1 MSTSTPPGQYKAKQ
15 SWQSPEKA
23 AAYRV
28 SRDPSKFTRYDREEK
43 IIKSWL
49 ADLPAQALVLDV
61 PCGTGRFIPLLTSKG
76 FRYTGADFSRAMIQ
90 EAKQMAGE
98 RPTVGFTNADVEF
111 LPFRSQAVDCVIIWR
126 FLHHIGNPAT
136 RQAILREAAR
146 IARRKVLVSFHHP
159 ISFTHW
165 RKLVQQAVLG
175 GEPRGHAVS
184 HWQLQK
190 EGEVVGLRLVET
202 RGFRK
207 YVSVNWFACFE
218 KTGKT
223 PATS

>member
-1 MSTSTPPGQYKAKQ
+1 VSTSTSPGQYKAKQ

-28 SRDPSKFTRYDREEK
+28 SRDPSQFTRYDREEK
-43 IIKSWL
+43 IIKEWL
-49 ADLPAQALVLDV
+49 VGLPAQALVLDV
-61 PCGTGRFIPLLTSKG
+61 PCGTGRFIPLLISKG

-90 EAKQMAGE
+90 EAKQTAGE

-126 FLHHIGNPAT
+126 FLHHIGNAAT

-146 IARRKVLVSFHHP
+146 VARHKVLVSFHHP

-190 EGEVVGLRLVET
+190 EGEAAGLRLIET
-202 RGFRK
+202 KGFRK
-207 YVSVNWFACFE
+207 YVSVNWFAYFE
-218 KTGKT
+218 KSGRA

>member
-1 MSTSTPPGQYKAKQ
+1 MSTSSPPGQYKAKQ

-23 AAYRV
+23 AAYRI
-28 SRDPSKFTRYDREEK
+28 SRDPSQFTRYDREER

-61 PCGTGRFIPLLTSKG
+61 PCGTGRFIPLLTAKG

-98 RPTVGFTNADVEF
+98 RRTVGFTNADVEF
-111 LPFRSQAVDCVIIWR
+111 LPFRDRVVDCVIIWR
-126 FLHHIGNPAT
+126 FLHHIGNAAT

-146 IARRKVLVSFHHP
+146 VTRRKVLVSFHHP

-165 RKLVQQAVLG
+165 RKQLQQMVLG

-190 EGEVVGLRLVET
+190 EGQASGLRLVET
-202 RGFRK
+202 KGFRK

-218 KTGKT
+218 KPGS
-223 PATS
+223 AC

>member
-1 MSTSTPPGQYKAKQ
+1 MSTSIPPGQYKAKQ
-15 SWQSPEKA
+15 SWQSPEMA
-23 AAYRV
+23 AAYRL
-28 SRDPSKFTRYDREEK
+28 SRDPSRFTRYDLEEK

-76 FRYTGADFSRAMIQ
+76 YRYAGADFSRAMIQ
-90 EAKQMAGE
+90 EAKQTAGE
-98 RPTVGFTNADVEF
+98 KPTVGFTNADVEF
-111 LPFRSQAVDCVIIWR
+111 LPFRDRAFDCVIMWR
-126 FLHHIGNPAT
+126 FLHHIGSATT

-146 IARRKVLVSFHHP
+146 VTRRKVLVSFHHP

-175 GEPRGHAVS
+175 GGPRGHAVS

-190 EGEVVGLRLVET
+190 EAEASGLRLVET

-218 KTGKT
+218 KPGATG
-223 PATS
+223 